1 MSIVRDAQRMLSGAL
16 FVLVVALAGYGWYQG
31 KRADA
36 QQVAAQVATGDARA
50 ATVYVTAHKAAIQ
63 SKEKKDAET
72 AAVLARNV
80 EWADAP
86 LPGDVADLLR
96 HPTGTTRA
104 VP

>member
-1 MSIVRDAQRMLSGAL
+1 MSIVRDAQRLLSAAL
-16 FVLVVALAGYGWYQG
+16 FALVAALVVYGWYQG

-36 QQVAAQVATGDARA
+36 RQEAVQVATGDARA
-50 ATVYVTAHKAAIQ
+50 ATVYVTAHKEAI
-63 SKEKKDAET
+63 KEKGKKDAET
-72 AAVLARNV
+72 TEVLARHS

-86 LPGDVADLLR
+86 LPDDVAGLLR